1 MKKFLLMSTCLLSAA
16 KVSSDAKT
24 DWVTIT
30 PDLQY
35 IINPSGFG
43 TIPNAFVIGAQID
56 LIL

>member
-1 MKKFLLMSTCLLSAA
+1 MSTCLLSAA